1 MHRQKAYYCLYCGC
15 SAHEN
20 LNFEEMTPQENKFS
34 HVLCYSEE
42 KHKFFINDGLHS
54 CISNLPKKIQE
65 TASTIKCF
73 NQHYM
78 LVLLMKN
85 RAVFKIAISTL
96 QATSI
101 FMLLFPKSVGK
112 EESVIW
118 EAPELSHWCRNFVTS
133 ICRSTVLMCLDS
145 EKILTLFCNR
155 GSVNYYLHELIFS
168 IPSKEDILINNYFSC
183 FLTLSIVQVCSN
195 ITFQICA
202 LYIHHKLKTSK
213 DRKSVV

>member
-1 MHRQKAYYCLYCGC
+1 MHSQKECYYLYFGC
-15 SAHEN
+15 SASEN
-20 LNFEEMTPQENKFS
+20 LNFEDMSSKFS
-34 HVLCYSEE
+34 HALWYFEE
-42 KHKFFINDGLHS
+42 RHEFFIYDGLHS
-54 CISNLPKKIQE
+54 CISNLPIKIQE
-65 TASTIKCF
+65 TASTIACF
-73 NQHYM
+73 NLHYK

-85 RAVFKIAISTL
+85 RAVFKIAIITL

-155 GSVNYYLHELIFS
+155 EYYYS
-168 IPSKEDILINNYFSC
+168 YYYMN
-183 FLTLSIVQVCSN
+183 
-195 ITFQICA
+195 
-202 LYIHHKLKTSK
+202 
-213 DRKSVV
+213 